1 LAYNLPPLLWIT
13 ARFRKLHGGLLL
25 EPGGDKRLN
34 RWLATRNISPRE
46 RRLNRWLATR
56 NISPRERE
64 IIHFILQGKDNR
76 AIGKE
81 LFISRRT
88 VESHLYNI
96 YRKLGIRSRVQL
108 VYLTAE
114 KSREPS

>member
-25 EPGGDKRLN
+25 EPGGDK
-34 RWLATRNISPRE
+34 
-46 RRLNRWLATR
+46 RLNRWLATR